1 MSAKIAAVQENSLA
15 DIAGLKAGDIIT
27 YINDIPINDYLDYA
41 FASSTDNIIIKTKD
55 DTFEIFNEDF
65 EPLGIIFETLLIDEP
80 KSCRNKCVFC
90 FIDQLPKGMRDTCYF
105 KDDDYRL
112 SFLQGNY
119 VTMTNMTDGDIDRIL
134 KYNIPRINIS
144 VHTTNP
150 ELRKKMLSN
159 KNAGKIMDYLKR
171 LADGGLNINAQIVL
185 CPGFNDKD
193 ELERTIKDISSLG
206 ASVESVSIVP
216 VGLSDHRK
224 GLAEIKPFTK
234 EDAISVI
241 SQVKKWQTKFKEEF
255 GINLFYLADEFY
267 LTAGLPFPDYEEYD
281 GFPQIENGVGLC
293 ASLIYE
299 FCDALSLSKTNIPKR
314 KKTVITGFSAYPV
327 INDLADKLDGDMI
340 NVIPIKNNFFGSKI
354 TVSGLLTGKDIIE
367 QLKEKDLGEVLLLP
381 SSLLRHNEDVLLDNT
396 TVSDIEKALSTKIEI
411 VQNDGRE
418 LLDAFLS

>member
-1 MSAKIAAVQENSLA
+1 MSAKIAEIEKGSLA
-15 DIAGLKAGDIIT
+15 DLAGLRSGDIIT
-27 YINDIPINDYLDYA
+27 HINDIPINDYLDYA
-41 FASSTDNIIIKTKD
+41 YASCNEDITIKAENK
-55 DTFEIFNEDF
+55 TFEIFNEDF

-80 KSCRNKCVFC
+80 KSCRNKCIFC

-119 VTMTNMTDGDIDRIL
+119 VTMTNMTDADIDRIL

-150 ELRKKMLSN
+150 ELRQKMLSN

-185 CPGFNDKD
+185 CPDFNDKD
-193 ELERTIKDISSLG
+193 ELDRTIKDIASLG
-206 ASVESVSIVP
+206 FSVESVSIVP
-216 VGLSDHRK
+216 VGLSDHRN
-224 GLAEIKPFTK
+224 GLTDIKPFTK
-234 EDAISVI
+234 ETATSVI

-255 GINLFYLADEFY
+255 GVNLFYLADEFY

-299 FCDALSLSKTNIPKR
+299 FNDALSKSKTPKR
-314 KKTVITGFSAYPV
+314 KKTVATGFSAYPV
-327 INDLADKLDGDMI
+327 IKSLADKLEGDKI
-340 NVIPIKNNFFGSKI
+340 CVIPIKNNFFGSKI
-354 TVSGLLTGKDIIE
+354 TVSGLLTGTDIIE
-367 QLKEKDLGEVLLLP
+367 QLKDKDLGEVLLLP

-396 TVSDIEKALSTKIEI
+396 TISDIEKALSIKVEI
-411 VQNDGRE
+411 VQNDGFE

>member
-1 MSAKIAAVQENSLA
+1 MSAKIAEIEKGSLA
-15 DIAGLKAGDIIT
+15 DLAGLRSGDIIT
-27 YINDIPINDYLDYA
+27 HINDIPINDYLDYA
-41 FASSTDNIIIKTKD
+41 YASCNEDITIKTENK
-55 DTFEIFNEDF
+55 TFEIFNEDF

-80 KSCRNKCVFC
+80 KSCRNKCIFC

-119 VTMTNMTDGDIDRIL
+119 VTMTNMTDADIDRIL

-150 ELRKKMLSN
+150 ELRQKMLSN

-185 CPGFNDKD
+185 CPDFNDKD
-193 ELERTIKDISSLG
+193 ELDRTIKDIASLG
-206 ASVESVSIVP
+206 FSVESVSIVP
-216 VGLSDHRK
+216 VGLSDHRN
-224 GLAEIKPFTK
+224 GLTDIKPFTK
-234 EDAISVI
+234 ETATSVI

-255 GINLFYLADEFY
+255 GVNLFYLADEFY

-299 FCDALSLSKTNIPKR
+299 FNDALSKSKTPKR
-314 KKTVITGFSAYPV
+314 KKTVATGFSAYPV
-327 INDLADKLDGDMI
+327 IKSLADKLEGDKI
-340 NVIPIKNNFFGSKI
+340 CVIPIKNNFFGSKI
-354 TVSGLLTGKDIIE
+354 TVSGLLTGTDIIV
-367 QLKEKDLGEVLLLP
+367 QLKDRDLGEVLLLP

-396 TVSDIEKALSTKIEI
+396 TISDIEKALSIKVEI
-411 VQNDGRE
+411 VQNDGFE

>member
-1 MSAKIAAVQENSLA
+1 MSAKIAEIEKGSLA
-15 DIAGLKAGDIIT
+15 DLAGLRSGDIIT
-27 YINDIPINDYLDYA
+27 HINDIPINDYLDYA
-41 FASSTDNIIIKTKD
+41 YASCNEDITIKTENK
-55 DTFEIFNEDF
+55 TFEIFNEDF

-80 KSCRNKCVFC
+80 KSCRNKCIFC

-119 VTMTNMTDGDIDRIL
+119 VTMTNMTDADIDRIL

-150 ELRKKMLSN
+150 ELRQKMLSN

-185 CPGFNDKD
+185 CPDFNDKD
-193 ELERTIKDISSLG
+193 ELDRTIKDIASLG
-206 ASVESVSIVP
+206 FSVESVSIVP
-216 VGLSDHRK
+216 VGLSDHRN
-224 GLAEIKPFTK
+224 GLTDIKPFTK
-234 EDAISVI
+234 ETATSVI

-255 GINLFYLADEFY
+255 GVNLFYLADEFY

-299 FCDALSLSKTNIPKR
+299 FNDALSKSKTPKR
-314 KKTVITGFSAYPV
+314 KKTVATGFSAYPV
-327 INDLADKLDGDMI
+327 IKSLADKLEGDKI
-340 NVIPIKNNFFGSKI
+340 CVIPIKNNFFGSKI
-354 TVSGLLTGKDIIE
+354 TVSGLLTGTDIIE
-367 QLKEKDLGEVLLLP
+367 QLKDRDLGEVLLLP

-396 TVSDIEKALSTKIEI
+396 TISDIEKALSIKVEI
-411 VQNDGRE
+411 VQNDGFE

>member
-1 MSAKIAAVQENSLA
+1 MSAKIAEIEKGSLA
-15 DIAGLKAGDIIT
+15 DLAGLRSGDIIT
-27 YINDIPINDYLDYA
+27 HINDIPINDYLDYA
-41 FASSTDNIIIKTKD
+41 YASCNEDITIKTENK
-55 DTFEIFNEDF
+55 TFEIFNEDF

-80 KSCRNKCVFC
+80 KSCRNKCIFC

-119 VTMTNMTDGDIDRIL
+119 VTMTNMTDADIDRIL

-150 ELRKKMLSN
+150 ELRQKMLSN

-185 CPGFNDKD
+185 CPDFNDKD
-193 ELERTIKDISSLG
+193 ELDRTIKDIASLG
-206 ASVESVSIVP
+206 FSVESVSIVP
-216 VGLSDHRK
+216 VGLSDHRS
-224 GLAEIKPFTK
+224 GLTDIKPFTK
-234 EDAISVI
+234 ETATSVI

-255 GINLFYLADEFY
+255 GVNLFYLADEFY

-299 FCDALSLSKTNIPKR
+299 FNDALSKSKTPKR
-314 KKTVITGFSAYPV
+314 KKTVATGFSAYPV
-327 INDLADKLDGDMI
+327 IKSLADKLEGDKI
-340 NVIPIKNNFFGSKI
+340 CVIPIKNNFFGSKI
-354 TVSGLLTGKDIIE
+354 TVSGLLTGTDIIE
-367 QLKEKDLGEVLLLP
+367 QLKDKDLGEVLLLP

-396 TVSDIEKALSTKIEI
+396 TISDIEKALSIKVEI
-411 VQNDGRE
+411 VQNDVFE
-418 LLDAFLS
+418 LLDSFLS

>member
-1 MSAKIAAVQENSLA
+1 MSAKIAEIEKGSLA
-15 DIAGLKAGDIIT
+15 DLAGLRSGDIIT
-27 YINDIPINDYLDYA
+27 HINDIPINDYLDYA
-41 FASSTDNIIIKTKD
+41 YASCNEDITIKTENK
-55 DTFEIFNEDF
+55 TFEIFNEDF

-80 KSCRNKCVFC
+80 KSCRNKCIFC

-119 VTMTNMTDGDIDRIL
+119 VTMTNMTDADIDRIL

-150 ELRKKMLSN
+150 ELRQKMLSN

-193 ELERTIKDISSLG
+193 ELDRTIKDIASLG
-206 ASVESVSIVP
+206 FSEESVSIVP
-216 VGLSDHRK
+216 VGLSDHRN
-224 GLAEIKPFTK
+224 GLTDIKPFTK
-234 EDAISVI
+234 ETATSVI

-255 GINLFYLADEFY
+255 GVNLFYLADEFY

-299 FCDALSLSKTNIPKR
+299 FNDALSKSKTPKR
-314 KKTVITGFSAYPV
+314 KKTVATGFSAYPV
-327 INDLADKLDGDMI
+327 IKSLADKLEGDKI
-340 NVIPIKNNFFGSKI
+340 CVIPIKNNFFGSKI
-354 TVSGLLTGKDIIE
+354 TVSGLLTGTDIIE
-367 QLKEKDLGEVLLLP
+367 QLKDRDLGEVLLLP

-396 TVSDIEKALSTKIEI
+396 TISDIEKALSIKVEI
-411 VQNDGRE
+411 VQNDGFE

>member
-1 MSAKIAAVQENSLA
+1 MSAKIAEIEKGSLA
-15 DIAGLKAGDIIT
+15 DLAGLRSGDIIT
-27 YINDIPINDYLDYA
+27 HINDIPINDYLDYA
-41 FASSTDNIIIKTKD
+41 YASCNEDITIKTENK
-55 DTFEIFNEDF
+55 TFEIFNEDF

-80 KSCRNKCVFC
+80 KSCRNKCIFC

-119 VTMTNMTDGDIDRIL
+119 VTMTNMTDADIDRIL

-150 ELRKKMLSN
+150 ELRQKMLSN

-185 CPGFNDKD
+185 CPDFNDKD
-193 ELERTIKDISSLG
+193 ELDRTIKDIASLG
-206 ASVESVSIVP
+206 FSVESVSIVP
-216 VGLSDHRK
+216 VGLSDHRN
-224 GLAEIKPFTK
+224 GLTDIKPFTK
-234 EDAISVI
+234 ETATSVI

-255 GINLFYLADEFY
+255 GVNLFYLADEFY

-299 FCDALSLSKTNIPKR
+299 FNDALSKSKTPKR
-314 KKTVITGFSAYPV
+314 KKTVATGFSAYPV
-327 INDLADKLDGDMI
+327 IKSLADKLEGDKI
-340 NVIPIKNNFFGSKI
+340 CVIPIKNNFFGSKI
-354 TVSGLLTGKDIIE
+354 TVSGLLTGTDIIE
-367 QLKEKDLGEVLLLP
+367 QLKDKDLGEVLLLP

-396 TVSDIEKALSTKIEI
+396 TISDIEKALSIKVEI
-411 VQNDGRE
+411 VQNDGFE